1 MTQETNLPK
10 IVTAENKPGPILTRL
25 RIRNHEILCD
35 EEPLYGGNDD
45 APDPYDYV
53 LAAVGGC
60 SVFSLRQFAQKKGWD
75 IGDINMVLTYD
86 FINGEDVVTKETSFS
101 GDLTDEQRKVLLR
114 VAHCGTEKML
124 ERGMKFINTLV
135 APGKSFWDIE

>member
-10 IVTAENKPGPILTRL
+10 VVTAKNAPGSVLAQL
-25 RIRNHEILCD
+25 KIRDHEILSD

-53 LAAVGGC
+53 LAGVGGC
-60 SVFSLRQFAQKKGWD
+60 TIVSLRQFAERKGWE
-75 IGDINMVLTYD
+75 IGDIEIVLTYD
-86 FINGEDVVTKETSFS
+86 SIDGEDVVKKETSFT
-101 GDLTDEQRKVLLR
+101 GKLTDEQRKVLLR

-124 ERGMKFINTLV
+124 ERGMKFTNTLV
-135 APGKSFWDIE
+135 EPK